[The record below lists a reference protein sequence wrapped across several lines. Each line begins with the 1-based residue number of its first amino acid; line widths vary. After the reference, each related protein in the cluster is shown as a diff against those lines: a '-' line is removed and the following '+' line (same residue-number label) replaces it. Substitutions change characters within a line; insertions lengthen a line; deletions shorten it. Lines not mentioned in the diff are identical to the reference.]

1 MSDWNDQIIAEF
13 RANEGRV
20 GGPFEG
26 APLLL
31 LHSTGARS
39 GQERVHPM
47 MYQAV
52 GGGWAVF
59 ASKAGAPDNPAW
71 FHNLRAHPEASI
83 EIGDGSEVET
93 VSVTARVLD
102 EAERAPV
109 WETQKERYPGFAD
122 YEAKTDRV
130 IPVVLLERR

>member
-13 RANEGRV
+13 RENGGRV

-31 LHSTGARS
+31 LHSTGAKS

-47 MYQAV
+47 MFQAV
-52 GGGWAVF
+52 GEGWAVF

-71 FHNLRAHPEASI
+71 FHNLRAHAEADI
-83 EIGDGSEVET
+83 EIGDGSSVQT
-93 VSVTARVLD
+93 VPVTARVLD
-102 EAERAPV
+102 EAEREPV
-109 WETQKERYPGFAD
+109 WETQKERFPGFAE